1 MRWCLRRDQKH
12 YFLQS
17 QVIRGPNYLNLQII
31 LVEKNGI
38 RAIERITVIHRD
50 TISDVVKDTARN
62 AREVTDF
69 LIKDL
74 ELTGV

>member
-17 QVIRGPNYLNLQII
+17 QVITGPDNLDLQITGK
-31 LVEKNGI
+31 KNGI
-38 RAIERITVIHRD
+38 IAIERITGIHRD
-50 TISDVVKDTARN
+50 TISDVVKDIARH

-69 LIKDL
+69 LIEIVGK
-74 ELTGV
+74 V